1 MGLLPGIMPTE
12 ITEAARPIRAEVPT
26 TGLHGVLHITD
37 PVAEPQDTGVQEVA
51 PQDTG
56 VLVVDLPAQGVPDT
70 EVPVVEVAPGAR
82 GIAEVL
88 EAVHEDPVCV
98 ALVVLHDLPVED
110 LQEEAA
116 EVAEGNNHPNIL
128 TS

>member
-1 MGLLPGIMPTE
+1 MPTE
-12 ITEAARPIRAEVPT
+12 ITEAVQPIRAEVPT
-26 TGLHGVLHITD
+26 TGLHEVLPITD
-37 PVAEPQDTGVQEVA
+37 PVAEPQDTGV
-51 PQDTG
+51 
-56 VLVVDLPAQGVPDT
+56 LVVDLQAQGVPDT
-70 EVPVVEVAPGAR
+70 GVPEVEVVPGVR

-88 EAVHEDPVCV
+88 EAVHEDPACV